1 MNSNLVLWVNSS
13 YLNFSASYEH
23 KSHEIKTLIF
33 FSIFWI
39 FFHSAQATIRAFS
52 FAYSFLHSQSTQID
66 GVGAQD
72 TIDQYKGFF
81 DRRIDWRG
89 QKRSKTTGSCPTM
102 DLNEHIDHF

>member
-1 MNSNLVLWVNSS
+1 M
-13 YLNFSASYEH
+13 SAHGTEH
-23 KSHEIKTLIF
+23 ME
-33 FSIFWI
+33 
-39 FFHSAQATIRAFS
+39 
-52 FAYSFLHSQSTQID
+52 QSTQID

-102 DLNEHIDHF
+102 DLNEHYDVFSLFFIYSWYFSASLLSPMHVT